1 MLDFIKSLDLSEEL
15 KINEIYYLFK
25 TDSSEANLQLLS
37 TLQKFKTN
45 KDFLNYYTNQDC
57 KSTVDIYDNILFI
70 SSEICKEKGKTKF
83 RNINDNYIS
92 GFSKIIFLFLLLQK
106 HNELLSKLLM
116 NTKKYINKF
125 YKDFQPGKTVKEKIN
140 LCLDDLTNYTL
151 VAYKGNY
158 SSSPKKE
165 GSFISSQKT
174 SSSSI
179 LRNKTQN
186 LNPNLFDLNFFKI
199 NTPKFEE
206 EENALI
212 EEIEEPK
219 NPPKKII
226 KNDNIK
232 TKFDSTLSLSKMTFA
247 LTPDDELKASK
258 AKSEKKKIDCNSK
271 DSKKN
276 IYNIQMQQED
286 TNIQINNVD
295 LRKLILAKFFDII
308 NDLHKHG
315 KISDEMKLS
324 AKQLLISDHNLIV
337 DRFINNNCG
346 DPVVNKKIPKSI

>member
-25 TDSSEANLQLLS
+25 TDSSESNLQLLS

-57 KSTVDIYDNILFI
+57 KSTIDIYDNIFFI
-70 SSEICKEKGKTKF
+70 SSKICKENGKTKF
-83 RNINDNYIS
+83 QNDNDNYIS
-92 GFSKIIFLFLLLQK
+92 GLSKIIFLFLLLQK
-106 HNELLSKLLM
+106 HNALLSKLLL
-116 NTKKYINKF
+116 NTKKFINNF
-125 YKDFQPGKTVKEKIN
+125 YKDFHIGKALKEKIN
-140 LCLDDLTNYTL
+140 LCLDDLTNSNL
-151 VAYKGNY
+151 EAYKGNY
-158 SSSPKKE
+158 SPSSKKE

-174 SSSSI
+174 SSSS
-179 LRNKTQN
+179 LLKSKVQD
-186 LNPNLFDLNFFKI
+186 LNSNLFDLNFFKI
-199 NTPKFEE
+199 NTPKFEA
-206 EENALI
+206 EENVLI
-212 EEIEEPK
+212 EEIEESK
-219 NPPKKII
+219 NSPKKNI
-226 KNDNIK
+226 KNCNIK
-232 TKFDSTLSLSKMTFA
+232 KKFDSNLSLSKMTFA
-247 LTPDDELKASK
+247 LAPEDELKVAK
-258 AKSEKKKIDCNSK
+258 AKSEKKNIDCNSK
-271 DSKKN
+271 DNNKN
-276 IYNIQMQQED
+276 IYNIQLQQEN

-337 DRFINNNCG
+337 DRFIYNNCG

>member
-1 MLDFIKSLDLSEEL
+1 MSDFIKSLDLSEEL

-37 TLQKFKTN
+37 MLQKFKTN

-57 KSTVDIYDNILFI
+57 KSAIDIYDNIFFI
-70 SSEICKEKGKTKF
+70 SSEICKEEGKTKF
-83 RNINDNYIS
+83 QNINDKYIS

-116 NTKKYINKF
+116 NTKKYINAF
-125 YKDFQPGKTVKEKIN
+125 YKDFHIGKTVKEKIN
-140 LCLDDLTNYTL
+140 LCLDDLTNSTL
-151 VAYKGNY
+151 VLNKGNY
-158 SSSPKKE
+158 SPSSKKE
-165 GSFISSQKT
+165 GSYISSRKT
-174 SSSSI
+174 SSST
-179 LRNKTQN
+179 LLKDKAKY
-186 LNPNLFDLNFFKI
+186 LNSNLFDLTFFKI
-199 NTPKFEE
+199 KTPKFEI
-206 EENALI
+206 EENVLI
-212 EEIEEPK
+212 EEIEEQK
-219 NPPKKII
+219 NPPKKVI

-232 TKFDSTLSLSKMTFA
+232 TKFDSNLSLSKMTFA
-247 LTPDDELKASK
+247 LTPDDELKAAK
-258 AKSEKKKIDCNSK
+258 AKAEKKKIDCNSK
-271 DSKKN
+271 SSNKN
-276 IYNIQMQQED
+276 IYTIQMQQED
-286 TNIQINNVD
+286 TNIQIKNVD

-337 DRFINNNCG
+337 DRFIYNNCG